1 MKVLFVSLEHETRFG
16 ASDLD
21 LFSVGLH
28 VPKPFQ
34 NSPPTD
40 GTGLSSEFNV
50 PVPKEALQVLLS
62 CYFLLNCV
70 CVCVLGLLLLSYKT
84 WL

>member
-1 MKVLFVSLEHETRFG
+1 MKVFLVSLEHETRFW

-34 NSPPTD
+34 NPPPAD
-40 GTGLSSEFNV
+40 GTGLCSEFYM

-62 CYFLLNCV
+62 CYFLLN
-70 CVCVLGLLLLSYKT
+70 
-84 WL
+84 